1 MTVSMTGELLVGP
14 TYAVPSVSCRGRE
27 VNSRGETVLFVR
39 VGAEEDLQRVPAC
52 AVSED
57 SEVLDVGDQGALV
70 LLESVA
76 RRLGWVEEERAAGS
90 CIANNPLLYN
100 SALSSIEVRAL
111 ADAAAERR
119 LDKLP
124 CTREGAKTALSLTF
138 QVWAEWQ
145 DPSPCTLFPDPIET
159 CALDGKTRPEVGL
172 LFLEWV
178 RGLLPGILA
187 ECLPDTPSSGASAG
201 SMNVDPTDAGQVR
214 AAVLSGAPVFL
225 GHDANAN
232 PTAHVV
238 KVARAIQR
246 ELKKG
251 ESNLNIGL
259 EAELDDALM
268 TLESDVPL
276 EQPQQSTI
284 TLAQHDTPDTKLG
297 TYTHPSLP
305 GDYVEETPDG
315 LSTLRRASGQPVMV
329 VATAALG
336 RTGQCPWC
344 DACYSTRDELLRH
357 LDHVGRHE
365 GARLVLA
372 EARVASLDAEAE
384 RALRVCEETRG
395 DLLKTRQRVAELQA
409 VVDAYGEHGHS
420 VVVKAGEDGE
430 VDVWSDGHAHAF
442 APLSTIRALRERV
455 AELETVAES
464 TRCELTAPDG
474 HGAQQVTA
482 WDSLVALR
490 RVLSK
495 RCTCGLDDFDSDHK
509 HDAKCPLAL
518 LKRGG

>member
-1 MTVSMTGELLVGP
+1 MTVSMTGEPLVGP

-27 VNSRGETVLFVR
+27 VDSRGETVLFVR
-39 VGAEEDLQRVPAC
+39 VGAEEDLQRVPAR

-57 SEVLDVGDQGALV
+57 SEVLDVGDQGTLV

-100 SALSSIEVRAL
+100 SALSNIEALRANQRRTFLEVRAL

-145 DPSPCTLFPDPIET
+145 DPSPYPLFPDPIET

-187 ECLPDTPSSGASAG
+187 ECLPDAPSSGASAG

-251 ESNLNIGL
+251 ESNGELYSTCSEL
-259 EAELDDALM
+259 EDEVERLTAVLADRDRNHEEQWAALCEGIERYKSQRNAAEDELASRDLTIRDLRADLSAAVTVLDA
-268 TLESDVPL
+268 TLRYFNGGVGDGSISD
-276 EQPQQSTI
+276 TC
-284 TLAQHDTPDTKLG
+284 TMLAEMRGRIHA
-297 TYTHPSLP
+297 SLK
-305 GDYVEETPDG
+305 PDG
-315 LSTLRRASGQPVMV
+315 SS
-329 VATAALG
+329 
-336 RTGQCPWC
+336 
-344 DACYSTRDELLRH
+344 
-357 LDHVGRHE
+357 
-365 GARLVLA
+365 
-372 EARVASLDAEAE
+372 
-384 RALRVCEETRG
+384 
-395 DLLKTRQRVAELQA
+395 
-409 VVDAYGEHGHS
+409 
-420 VVVKAGEDGE
+420 
-430 VDVWSDGHAHAF
+430 
-442 APLSTIRALRERV
+442 
-455 AELETVAES
+455 
-464 TRCELTAPDG
+464 
-474 HGAQQVTA
+474 
-482 WDSLVALR
+482 
-490 RVLSK
+490 
-495 RCTCGLDDFDSDHK
+495 
-509 HDAKCPLAL
+509 
-518 LKRGG
+518 